1 MNDTFNTIP
10 NENAVENTANNISAN
25 AAANNPANN
34 PVNNT
39 AASGISS
46 AAAPA
51 ISGYSQTAYPVY
63 TPKKMTEEE
72 KEKRVRHF
80 RFFSIG
86 SIIYAIFYTFC
97 LFKNNS
103 GITYPF
109 FIGGTLFY
117 FFLSLKRLG
126 ISAKKDSIFYVI
138 SLLLLGIST
147 FCTDDMNIIS
157 LNKMGI
163 FVLSFVLIIHNFYR
177 DNDWNLTKYIASVL
191 QTIFGSIG
199 EVGSPVSDFT
209 LYLKSRKENEDTKNT
224 KGRYIV
230 IGLLISIPLL
240 FVVTSLLYSA
250 DIVFASVMDKI
261 LENIKL
267 PENMIGMCFTAL
279 FAFFSSY
286 CILVYMD
293 KKKIEEDIV
302 DRRTGEPVLA
312 ITITSLLSV
321 IYLFFSGIQIIYL
334 FLGNMELP
342 NNYTYA
348 EYARE
353 GFFQLL
359 FICILNLI
367 VVLICIGRFRE
378 SRPLK
383 IILTIISACTYI
395 MIASS
400 AIRMLMYI
408 GSYYLTFMRILV
420 LWSLLVMSLLMAGVV
435 ITIYKERFPLFKY
448 SMVLITVLY
457 IGLSFAHPDY
467 IIAKYNVA
475 HYGFDEE
482 EDTILRRNYYSDLY
496 YLSHLSADAAPVFYT
511 EESLSEYRSA
521 DYKKSADKSSDSY
534 AYYESWLDEYS
545 ERQNK
550 RLQDMN
556 LRTFNVSR
564 HIAKQYID
572 KLPSEDDAEN
582 LDATHSETQ
591 SYRRNKLW

>member
-10 NENAVENTANNISAN
+10 KEKAVENTTHNISAN
-25 AAANNPANN
+25 AAANNP
-34 PVNNT
+34 VNNT
-39 AASGISS
+39 AASSISS
-46 AAAPA
+46 ASAPA
-51 ISGYSQTAYPVY
+51 MSGYPQTAYPVY

-163 FVLSFVLIIHNFYR
+163 FVLCFVLIIHNFYR
-177 DNDWNLTKYIASVL
+177 DNDWNLSKYIASVL

-209 LYLKSRKENEDTKNT
+209 LYLKSRKENKDTQNT

-240 FVVTSLLYSA
+240 FVVISLLYSA
-250 DIVFASVMDKI
+250 DIVFASIMDKI
-261 LENIKL
+261 LKNIKL
-267 PENMIGMCFTAL
+267 PENMIGMCFTSL

-293 KKKIEEDIV
+293 KKKIQEDIV

-408 GSYYLTFMRILV
+408 GSYYLTFMRIFV

-467 IIAKYNVA
+467 IIAKYNVD
-475 HYGFDEE
+475 HFGVYEE
-482 EDTILRRNYYSDLY
+482 EDTLLPRNYYSDLF

-511 EESLSEYRSA
+511 EEILSEYLSA
-521 DYKKSADKSSDSY
+521 DYKNSTDKSSDSY
-534 AYYESWLDEYS
+534 IYYESWLDNYS
-545 ERQNK
+545 ARQNK
-550 RLQDMN
+550 HLQDMN
-556 LRTFNVSR
+556 LRTFNLSR

-582 LDATHSETQ
+582 PDATPSETQ

>member
-556 LRTFNVSR
+556 LRTFNLSR

-582 LDATHSETQ
+582 PDATTSETEY
-591 SYRRNKLW
+591 YRRSKLW

>member
-582 LDATHSETQ
+582 PDATLSETQ
-591 SYRRNKLW
+591 SYRRSKLW